1 VDALLEATYLAE
13 TRHFWFLGFR
23 RFVRPLLA
31 AATAGRQSPQILDCG
46 CGTGANLLML
56 GDFGRP
62 FGFDLNRRGL
72 EFARMAGHRRVA
84 RASIDAIPTPE
95 ACIDVV
101 TSFDVLSTLPES
113 VEIAAMS
120 EMHRVLR
127 PGGALVL
134 NVAAMEI
141 LTGNH
146 SVLAKEVRRYDRRRL
161 RFIVERAGFVIE
173 RLTYTNASL
182 FPLMIA
188 VRTFQRLAG
197 LAAPEEAG
205 REIATPPA
213 PVNGVLAAFLAI
225 EAHAVRWMDMPFG
238 SSLLCLA
245 RKPAGVSEGRP
256 RERP

>member
-23 RFVRPLLA
+23 RIVRPLLS
-31 AATAGRQSPQILDCG
+31 AATAGRSAPQILDCG
-46 CGTGANLLML
+46 CGTGANLRML
-56 GDFGRP
+56 DDVGRA

-72 EFARMAGHRRVA
+72 EFAKIAGCRRVV
-84 RASIDAIPTPE
+84 RASIDAIPIPD
-95 ACIDVV
+95 ARMDLV
-101 TSFDVLSTLPES
+101 TSFDVLSAVPEA
-113 VEIAAMS
+113 VETAAMA

-134 NVAAMEI
+134 NVAAMEV

-161 RFIVERAGFVIE
+161 RSIVEGAGFVVE

-182 FPLMIA
+182 FPLMLA
-188 VRTFQRLAG
+188 VRTIQRLAG

-213 PVNGVLAAFLAI
+213 LVNGVLAALLAI
-225 EAHAVRWMDMPFG
+225 EALALRWIDMPFG

-245 RKPAGVSEGRP
+245 RKPRGVNEG
-256 RERP
+256 

>member
-1 VDALLEATYLAE
+1 MDALLEATYLAE

-31 AATAGRQSPQILDCG
+31 AGTAGRTCPQILDCG
-46 CGTGANLLML
+46 CGTGANLFML
-56 GDFGRP
+56 DDFGRS

-72 EFARMAGHRRVA
+72 EFAKIEGHLRVA
-84 RASIDAIPTPE
+84 RASIDAIPIPD
-95 ACIDVV
+95 ARMDLV
-101 TSFDVLSTLPES
+101 TSFDVLSVLPEA
-113 VEIAAMS
+113 VETAALS

-161 RFIVERAGFVIE
+161 QFIVERAGFVIE

-182 FPLMIA
+182 FPLMLA
-188 VRTFQRLAG
+188 VRAIQRLAG
-197 LAAPEEAG
+197 LATPEEAG
-205 REIATPPA
+205 REISTPPA
-213 PVNGVLAAFLAI
+213 PVNAVLAALLAI
-225 EAHAVRWMDMPFG
+225 EARAHRWMNMPFG

-245 RKPAGVSEGRP
+245 RKAVRVSEG
-256 RERP
+256 